1 MATEKVCNLSTDL
14 QKKLEDELEKLK
26 RKLSINDLQVI
37 WIPEGDL
44 KLSGKVEGNMIFIYE
59 VDEEKAI
66 DALRHE
72 LIDYIISKVIE
83 PYRAFANKL
92 VELMNE
98 EAYKRKEQVIET
110 LKKLIELSN

>member
-1 MATEKVCNLSTDL
+1 MVIERVSPNL
-14 QKKLEDELEKLK
+14 QRRLENELEKLK
-26 RKLSINDLQVI
+26 RKLGINDLQVI
-37 WIPEGDL
+37 WIPDGDP
-44 KLSGKVEGNMIFIYE
+44 KLSGKVEDNTIFIYE
-59 VDEEKAI
+59 VDEERAI

-72 LIDYIISKVIE
+72 VMDYMISKVIE

-110 LKKLIELSN
+110 LKKLID

>member
-1 MATEKVCNLSTDL
+1 MATEEIFETPSNL
-14 QKKLEDELEKLK
+14 QKRLEEELERLK
-26 RKLSINDLQVI
+26 KRLGINDLQVI
-37 WIPEGDL
+37 WIPEGDP
-44 KLSGKVEGNMIFIYE
+44 KLSGKVEGNTIFIYE

-72 LIDYIISKVIE
+72 IIDYMISKVIE

-110 LKKLIELSN
+110 LKKLID

>member
-1 MATEKVCNLSTDL
+1 MVIERVSTNL
-14 QKKLEDELEKLK
+14 QRRLENELERLK
-26 RKLSINDLQVI
+26 RKLSINNLQVI
-37 WIPEGDL
+37 WIPDGDP
-44 KLSGKVEGNMIFIYE
+44 KLSGKVEGNTIFIYE
-59 VDEEKAI
+59 IDEERAI

-72 LIDYIISKVIE
+72 VMDYIISKVIE

-110 LKKLIELSN
+110 LKKLID

>member
-1 MATEKVCNLSTDL
+1 MATEKVCKLSTDL
-14 QKKLEDELEKLK
+14 QRGLEDDLERLK
-26 RKLSINDLQVI
+26 KRFSINDLQVM

-44 KLSGKVEGNMIFIYE
+44 KLSGKVEGNTTFIYE

-72 LIDYIISKVIE
+72 VIDYIISRMIE

-92 VELMNE
+92 VELMNK
-98 EAYKRKEQVIET
+98 EAYKRKE
-110 LKKLIELSN
+110 